1 MDFDDIDQLVE
12 RMRAY
17 GLAELELE
25 NKKGRIRLRMRETV
39 QDAVPVTAPEPAP
52 ATAMGR
58 VVVEAPL
65 VGIFYRTSAPDA
77 TPFVSIGDAVAPG
90 DVLCIIEAMKQMN
103 DIPSVHAGTIEEV
116 FVENGQPVEY
126 GQRLFAISRR

>member
-12 RMRAY
+12 RMRAH

-25 NKKGRIRLRMRETV
+25 NEKGRIRLRMHEATQGV
-39 QDAVPVTAPEPAP
+39 MPEPEPEPA
-52 ATAMGR
+52 AERGR
-58 VVVEAPL
+58 IVVEAPL
-65 VGIFYRTSAPDA
+65 IGTFYRASGPDA
-77 TPFVSIGDAVAPG
+77 TPFVSIGDTVAPG
-90 DVLCIIEAMKQMN
+90 DVWCIIEAMKQMN
-103 DIPSVHAGTIEEV
+103 DIPSVHTGTIEEV

>member
-12 RMRAY
+12 RMRAH

-25 NKKGRIRLRMRETV
+25 NEKGRVRLRMHEAAQGV
-39 QDAVPVTAPEPAP
+39 MPVTGSEPAA
-52 ATAMGR
+52 ATGR

-65 VGIFYRTSAPDA
+65 IGTFYRASAPDS
-77 TPFVSIGDAVAPG
+77 TPFVSIGDTVAPG
-90 DVLCIIEAMKQMN
+90 DVLCLIEAMKQMN

>member
-12 RMRAY
+12 RMRAH

-25 NKKGRIRLRMRETV
+25 NEKGRIRIRMREATNGV
-39 QDAVPVTAPEPAP
+39 LPEPEPA
-52 ATAMGR
+52 AETGR
-58 VVVEAPL
+58 IVVEAP
-65 VGIFYRTSAPDA
+65 VIGTFYRASGPDA
-77 TPFVSIGDAVAPG
+77 TPFVSIGDTVAPG

-103 DIPSVHAGTIEEV
+103 DIPSVHTGTIEEV